1 MDDSTDPRTLSKT
14 AVAGLVATSAI
25 EYWLRESTVFAAVLF
40 SLIVGIAGL
49 ESGHPVWLPIGLSTA
64 LAGMGLPF
72 WAMGRNWSIGRTW
85 LLLLAILTVDTV
97 VMLWIWQ
104 S

>member
-1 MDDSTDPRTLSKT
+1 MDGLGEVRKLSKA
-14 AVAGLVATSAI
+14 AVAGVVATSAI
-25 EYWLRESTVFAAVLF
+25 EYWLRESAVFAAVLF
-40 SLIVGIAGL
+40 SLFVAVAGGG
-49 ESGHPVWLPIGLSTA
+49 SGHPVWLPLGLSTG

-72 WAMGRNWSIGRTW
+72 WAMGRQWSIGRTW
-85 LLLLAILTVDTV
+85 LLLLGIFTVDTV